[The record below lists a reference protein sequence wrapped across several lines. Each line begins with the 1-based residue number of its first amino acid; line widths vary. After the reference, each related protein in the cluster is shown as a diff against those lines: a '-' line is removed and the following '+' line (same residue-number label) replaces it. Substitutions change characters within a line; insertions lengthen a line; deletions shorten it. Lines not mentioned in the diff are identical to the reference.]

1 MPTQNIILLLVYM
14 DSLIVGGVGNFNDK
28 KTFFS
33 HVFSTSD
40 ESKAELFNVFQ
51 YAFLAIIPIVL
62 LNKSIQHFIP
72 DVDMDKSSLE
82 ILAEIFLQIFLMF
95 FGIIFTHRL
104 ITFFPTYS
112 GFKYDS
118 FSFTNV
124 ILAFFVIVFSIQ
136 TKLGLKINILFQ
148 RVYSAFFG
156 SNEHFDNKTL
166 KPFKQ
171 NTHNNHTTSQAD
183 FYDHSTHNPV
193 SVLPTPTTTTTATQ
207 DSYMGP
213 LAANSIIGTH
223 FGAFF

>member
-1 MPTQNIILLLVYM
+1 M

-28 KTFFS
+28 KTFFN
-33 HVFSTSD
+33 HVFSTTD
-40 ESKAELFNVFQ
+40 ESKAEFFNVFQ

-72 DVDMDKSSLE
+72 DVDIDKSSLE
-82 ILAEIFLQIFLMF
+82 ILAEIFIQIFLMF

-104 ITFFPTYS
+104 ITFLPTYS

-118 FSFTNV
+118 FSLTNV
-124 ILAFFVIVFSIQ
+124 ILAFFIIIFSIQ

-148 RVYSAFFG
+148 RFYSSFFD
-156 SNEHFDNKTL
+156 SNEHTDKNL
-166 KPFKQ
+166 KPFKRST
-171 NTHNNHTTSQAD
+171 NTNHTTSQSD

-193 SVLPTPTTTTTATQ
+193 SILPTPTTTTTHSDYTQ

-213 LAANSIIGTH
+213 LAANSLIGSS
-223 FGAFF
+223 FGATF